1 MWSETLKL
9 VLAVVIGAL
18 LRIAL
23 VAIGVEID
31 EALFNTIVA
40 GIVVWIATQLGLETA
55 HRVAPRY
62 FNK

>member
-9 VLAVVIGAL
+9 VLAVVIAAV
-18 LRIAL
+18 LRVAL

-31 EALFNTIVA
+31 EAQFNTIVA
-40 GIVVWIATQLGLETA
+40 AIVVWIATQLGWETA

>member
-40 GIVVWIATQLGLETA
+40 GIVLWIATQLGLETA
-55 HRVAPRY
+55 RRIAPRY
-62 FNK
+62 FL